1 MDKMK
6 NSGMSETMQT
16 LTRKSA
22 CVMLSLLLL
31 LSAVLPVKAAAET
44 ASAKVVRVGSFE
56 DTFNYVNE
64 KGARKGY
71 GYELL
76 ETLSGYT
83 GWQFEYV
90 TCDWSNCFKKL
101 KNGEID
107 IMGGI
112 SYTEDRTEEMLFSDE
127 PMGVEKYY
135 LYADLSRADI
145 SASDFKTLNGKKI
158 GVLMGTEPEVML
170 TEWEEK
176 YGLKTEHVNI
186 SNNEDVKQKLANHEI
201 DCFVSLEES
210 FWAERGISTITRVG
224 ESGIY
229 YAINKN
235 RPDLKE
241 ELDDAMRALD
251 EAVPF
256 YTADLYKRYFSMDYT
271 PILTGEEKAWLRKH
285 GAIRMGF
292 LASDSGVSTFDPA
305 TGEFTGVITDY
316 IQFAADCLGN
326 QELEF
331 QLVGYDSK
339 EAELDALKSGEIDMI
354 FHCDQNPNLAEEY
367 HFACTNTTWTSNLM
381 AVTNKQ
387 HFNENNVNRIAVPQN
402 KLSLKKYLAFYYPQ
416 WEIVDCDTQ
425 EDAAKLV
432 KDGQADCFVTGISS
446 ENKYSKKYSF
456 YSVPLVNPVRSC
468 FAVNSGNRSLLSI
481 LNKTIKAM
489 PVNMLAGALAMY
501 KSSAR
506 KVTLSDFI
514 KDNFFKVMLIS
525 SIAVAV
531 VLLTIL
537 MLLQK
542 ARKAEAAARKAAS
555 DTQEL
560 NAKLQVAVEK
570 AESANRAKS
579 TFLSNMSHDI
589 RTPMNAIIGF
599 TTLALSNIDDTDRV
613 KDYLGK
619 TLASSNH
626 LLSLI
631 NDVLDMS
638 RIESGKIHLEEVEV
652 NLSDVLH
659 DLKTIV
665 SGQIYAKQLELY
677 MDAMD
682 VTDEDVYCDKTRL
695 NQILLNLLSNAI
707 KFTPAGG
714 TVSVR
719 VRQLAGKV
727 RGCGQYEF
735 RIKDNGIG
743 MSQEFA
749 QKIFEPFERE
759 RTSTVSGIQGTGLG
773 MAITKNIVDM
783 MGGTIEVQTAQGKG
797 TEFTVCVPMR
807 AQTEQRPVEKI
818 TELEGLKALVVDDD
832 FNTCDSVT
840 KMLVKVGMRAEW
852 TLSGKEA
859 VLRARQSIEMSD
871 VYHAYIIDWRLPD
884 MNGIEVTRQI
894 RSLNDDTPIIIL
906 TAYDWS
912 DIEVEA
918 KAAGVT
924 AFCSKPMFMSDLRE
938 TLMSALGQKPADAV
952 QRLLPEK
959 NADFKGKHILL
970 VEDNELNREIAVYLL
985 QEAGAMV
992 DQAAD
997 GKEAV
1002 EMFAA
1007 SAPGTYD
1014 AVLMDVMM
1022 PELDGLS
1029 ATRAIRGMDRP
1040 DARLPI
1046 IAMTANLFDEDVEAC
1061 LAAGMDAHIPKPLEA
1076 GQMIKTIAEWL
1087 ERKKQ

>member
-1 MDKMK
+1 
-6 NSGMSETMQT
+6 MQT

-90 TCDWSNCFKKL
+90 TCDWSDCFEKL

-107 IMGGI
+107 IIGGI
-112 SYTEDRTEEMLFSDE
+112 SYTEDRTQEMLFSDE

-170 TEWEEK
+170 AEWEEK

-235 RPDLKE
+235 RPDIKE

-425 EDAAKLV
+425 EDAARLV

-599 TTLALSNIDDTDRV
+599 TTLALSNIDDTERV

-677 MDAMD
+677 MDVMD

-727 RGCGQYEF
+727 HGCGQYEF

-759 RTSTVSGIQGTGLG
+759 RTSTVSRIQGTGLG

-894 RSLNDDTPIIIL
+894 RSLHDDTPIIIL

-924 AFCSKPMFMSDLRE
+924 AFCAKPMFMSDLRE

-952 QRLLPEK
+952 QGLLPEK

-970 VEDNELNREIAVYLL
+970 VEDNELNREIA
-985 QEAGAMV
+985 QEILREYGFLVDSAENGAV
-992 DQAAD
+992 
-997 GKEAV
+997 AV
-1002 EMFAA
+1002 EKVSTA
-1007 SAPGTYD
+1007 APGSYD
-1014 AVLMDVMM
+1014 LVLMDVQM
-1022 PELDGLS
+1022 PIMDGYT
-1029 ATRAIRGMDRP
+1029 ATRKIRALDDP
-1040 DARLPI
+1040 ARAKLPI
-1046 IAMTANLFDEDVEAC
+1046 LAMTANAFDEDRRNALES
-1061 LAAGMDAHIPKPLEA
+1061 GMNGFLSKPIVSDDLMQELHK
-1076 GQMIKTIAEWL
+1076 IL
-1087 ERKKQ
+1087 

>member
-90 TCDWSNCFKKL
+90 TCDWSDCFEKL

-107 IMGGI
+107 IIGGI
-112 SYTEDRTEEMLFSDE
+112 SYTEDRTQEMLFSDE

-170 TEWEEK
+170 AEWEEK

-235 RPDLKE
+235 RPDIKE

-425 EDAAKLV
+425 EDAARLV

-599 TTLALSNIDDTDRV
+599 TTLALSNINDTERV

-677 MDAMD
+677 MDVMD

-727 RGCGQYEF
+727 HGCGQYEF

-749 QKIFEPFERE
+749 QKIFEPFEQE
-759 RTSTVSGIQGTGLG
+759 RTSTVSRIQGTGLG

-871 VYHAYIIDWRLPD
+871 VYHAYYHPDRL
-884 MNGIEVTRQI
+884 
-894 RSLNDDTPIIIL
+894 
-906 TAYDWS
+906 
-912 DIEVEA
+912 
-918 KAAGVT
+918 
-924 AFCSKPMFMSDLRE
+924 
-938 TLMSALGQKPADAV
+938 
-952 QRLLPEK
+952 RLV
-959 NADFKGKHILL
+959 G
-970 VEDNELNREIAVYLL
+970 Y
-985 QEAGAMV
+985 
-992 DQAAD
+992 
-997 GKEAV
+997 
-1002 EMFAA
+1002 
-1007 SAPGTYD
+1007 
-1014 AVLMDVMM
+1014 
-1022 PELDGLS
+1022 
-1029 ATRAIRGMDRP
+1029 
-1040 DARLPI
+1040 
-1046 IAMTANLFDEDVEAC
+1046 
-1061 LAAGMDAHIPKPLEA
+1061 
-1076 GQMIKTIAEWL
+1076 
-1087 ERKKQ
+1087 

>member
-1 MDKMK
+1 
-6 NSGMSETMQT
+6 MQT

-76 ETLSGYT
+76 ETLSGYA

-90 TCDWSNCFKKL
+90 TCDWSDCFEKL

-107 IMGGI
+107 IIGGI
-112 SYTEDRTEEMLFSDE
+112 SYTEDRTQEMLFSDE

-170 TEWEEK
+170 AEWEEK

-235 RPDLKE
+235 RPDIKE

-425 EDAAKLV
+425 EDAARLV

-501 KSSAR
+501 KNSAR

-695 NQILLNLLSNAI
+695 NQVLLNLLSNAI

-719 VRQLAGKV
+719 VRQLAGAV

-735 RIKDNGIG
+735 RVKDNGIG

-749 QKIFEPFERE
+749 KKIFEPFERE
-759 RTSTVSGIQGTGLG
+759 RTSTVSRIQGTGLG

-797 TEFTVCVPMR
+797 SEFIIRVPMR
-807 AQTEQRPVEKI
+807 AQAEHRPVEKI

-859 VLRARQSIEMSD
+859 ALRARQSIVMSD
-871 VYHAYIIDWRLPD
+871 AFHAYIIDWRLPD

-938 TLMSALGQKPADAV
+938 TLMNAIGQTQTDAA
-952 QRLLPEK
+952 QELLPK
-959 NADFKGKHILL
+959 KSTNFKGRHILL
-970 VEDNELNREIAVYLL
+970 VEDNELNREIA
-985 QEAGAMV
+985 QEILCEYGFRVDTAKNGAV
-992 DQAAD
+992 
-997 GKEAV
+997 AV
-1002 EMFAA
+1002 EKVSTA
-1007 SAPGTYD
+1007 APGSYD
-1014 AVLMDVMM
+1014 LVLMDVQM
-1022 PELDGLS
+1022 PVMDGYT
-1029 ATRAIRGMDRP
+1029 ATRQIRALGDP
-1040 DARLPI
+1040 ALAKIPI
-1046 IAMTANLFDEDVEAC
+1046 LAMTANAFDEDRRNALES
-1061 LAAGMDAHIPKPLEA
+1061 GMTGFLSKPIVIGDLVQE
-1076 GQMIKTIAEWL
+1076 L
-1087 ERKKQ
+1087 RKIL

>member
-31 LSAVLPVKAAAET
+31 LSAVLPVKAAVET

-76 ETLSGYT
+76 ETLSGYA

-90 TCDWSNCFKKL
+90 TCDWSDCFEKL

-107 IMGGI
+107 IIGGI
-112 SYTEDRTEEMLFSDE
+112 SYTEDRTQEMLFSDE

-170 TEWEEK
+170 AEWEEK

-235 RPDLKE
+235 RPDIKE

-425 EDAAKLV
+425 EDAARLV

-759 RTSTVSGIQGTGLG
+759 RTSTVSRIQGTGLG

-894 RSLNDDTPIIIL
+894 RSLHDDTPIIIL

-924 AFCSKPMFMSDLRE
+924 AFCAKPMFMSDLRE

-952 QRLLPEK
+952 QGLLPEK

-970 VEDNELNREIAVYLL
+970 VEDNELNREIA
-985 QEAGAMV
+985 QEILREYGFLVDSAENGAV
-992 DQAAD
+992 
-997 GKEAV
+997 AV
-1002 EMFAA
+1002 EKVSTA
-1007 SAPGTYD
+1007 APGSYD
-1014 AVLMDVMM
+1014 LVLMDVQM
-1022 PELDGLS
+1022 PIMDGYT
-1029 ATRAIRGMDRP
+1029 ATRKIRALDDP
-1040 DARLPI
+1040 ARAKLPI
-1046 IAMTANLFDEDVEAC
+1046 LAMTANAFDEDRRNALES
-1061 LAAGMDAHIPKPLEA
+1061 GMNGFLSKPIVIDDLVQE
-1076 GQMIKTIAEWL
+1076 L
-1087 ERKKQ
+1087 RKIL

>member
-90 TCDWSNCFKKL
+90 TCDWSDCFEKL
-101 KNGEID
+101 ENGEID
-107 IMGGI
+107 IMGDI
-112 SYTEDRTEEMLFSDE
+112 SYTEDRAGEMLFSDE

-170 TEWEEK
+170 AEWEEK

-235 RPDLKE
+235 RPDIKE

-425 EDAAKLV
+425 EDAARLV

-514 KDNFFKVMLIS
+514 KDNFFMVMLIS

-613 KDYLGK
+613 KDYLAK

-677 MDAMD
+677 MDVMD

-759 RTSTVSGIQGTGLG
+759 RTSTVSRIQGTGLG

-859 VLRARQSIEMSD
+859 VLRARQALEMSD

-894 RSLNDDTPIIIL
+894 RSLHDDTPIIIL

-924 AFCSKPMFMSDLRE
+924 AFCSKPMFMFDLRE
-938 TLMSALGQKPADAV
+938 TLMSALGQKQTDAV
-952 QRLLPEK
+952 QGLLPDK

-970 VEDNELNREIAVYLL
+970 VEDNELNREIA
-985 QEAGAMV
+985 QEILREYGFLVDSAENGAV
-992 DQAAD
+992 
-997 GKEAV
+997 AV
-1002 EMFAA
+1002 EKVSTA
-1007 SAPGTYD
+1007 APGSYD
-1014 AVLMDVMM
+1014 LVLMDVQM
-1022 PELDGLS
+1022 PIMDGYT
-1029 ATRAIRGMDRP
+1029 ATRKIRALDDP
-1040 DARLPI
+1040 ARAKLPI
-1046 IAMTANLFDEDVEAC
+1046 LAMTANAFDEDRRNALES
-1061 LAAGMDAHIPKPLEA
+1061 GMNGFLSKPIVIDDLVQE
-1076 GQMIKTIAEWL
+1076 L
-1087 ERKKQ
+1087 RKIL

>member
-1 MDKMK
+1 
-6 NSGMSETMQT
+6 MQT

-44 ASAKVVRVGSFE
+44 ASANVVRVGSFE

-90 TCDWSNCFKKL
+90 TCDWSDCFEKL

-107 IMGGI
+107 IIGGI
-112 SYTEDRTEEMLFSDE
+112 SYTEDRTQEMLFSDE

-170 TEWEEK
+170 AEWEEK

-235 RPDLKE
+235 RPDIKE
-241 ELDDAMRALD
+241 ELDDAMRALN
-251 EAVPF
+251 EAAPF

-271 PILTGEEKAWLRKH
+271 PILTGEEKAWLKEH
-285 GAIRMGF
+285 GAIKMGF
-292 LASDSGVSTFDPA
+292 LTSDSGVSTYDPA

-425 EDAAKLV
+425 EDAARLV

-677 MDAMD
+677 MDVMD

-727 RGCGQYEF
+727 HGCGQYEF

-759 RTSTVSGIQGTGLG
+759 RTSTVSRIQGTGLG

-894 RSLNDDTPIIIL
+894 RSLHDDTPIIIL

-970 VEDNELNREIAVYLL
+970 VEDNELNREIA
-985 QEAGAMV
+985 QEILREYGFLVDSAENGAV
-992 DQAAD
+992 
-997 GKEAV
+997 AV
-1002 EMFAA
+1002 EKVSTA
-1007 SAPGTYD
+1007 APGSYD
-1014 AVLMDVMM
+1014 LVLMDVQM
-1022 PELDGLS
+1022 PIMDGYT
-1029 ATRAIRGMDRP
+1029 ATRKIRALDDP
-1040 DARLPI
+1040 ARAKLPI
-1046 IAMTANLFDEDVEAC
+1046 LAMTANAFDEDRRNALES
-1061 LAAGMDAHIPKPLEA
+1061 GMNGFLSKPIVIGDLVQELHK
-1076 GQMIKTIAEWL
+1076 IL
-1087 ERKKQ
+1087 

>member
-76 ETLSGYT
+76 ETLSGYA

-90 TCDWSNCFKKL
+90 TCDWSDCFEKL

-107 IMGGI
+107 IIGGI
-112 SYTEDRTEEMLFSDE
+112 SYTEDRTQEMLFSDE

-170 TEWEEK
+170 AEWEEK

-235 RPDLKE
+235 RPDIKE

-367 HFACTNTTWTSNLM
+367 HFACTNTTWISNLM

-425 EDAAKLV
+425 EDAARLV

-894 RSLNDDTPIIIL
+894 RSLHDDTPIIIL

-924 AFCSKPMFMSDLRE
+924 AFCAKPMFMSDLRE

-970 VEDNELNREIAVYLL
+970 VEDNELNREIA
-985 QEAGAMV
+985 QEILREYGFLVDSAENGAV
-992 DQAAD
+992 
-997 GKEAV
+997 AV
-1002 EMFAA
+1002 EKVSTA
-1007 SAPGTYD
+1007 APGSYD
-1014 AVLMDVMM
+1014 LVLMDVQM
-1022 PELDGLS
+1022 PIMDGYT
-1029 ATRAIRGMDRP
+1029 ATRKIRALDDP
-1040 DARLPI
+1040 ARAKLPI
-1046 IAMTANLFDEDVEAC
+1046 LAMTANAFDEDRRNALES
-1061 LAAGMDAHIPKPLEA
+1061 GMNGFLSKPIVIDDLVQE
-1076 GQMIKTIAEWL
+1076 L
-1087 ERKKQ
+1087 RKIL

>member
-1 MDKMK
+1 
-6 NSGMSETMQT
+6 MQT

-76 ETLSGYT
+76 QTLSGYT

-90 TCDWSNCFKKL
+90 TCDWSDCFEKL

-107 IMGGI
+107 IMGDI
-112 SYTEDRTEEMLFSDE
+112 SYTEDRAGEMLFSDE

-145 SASDFKTLNGKKI
+145 SASDFKTLNGQKI

-170 TEWEEK
+170 AEWEEK

-235 RPDLKE
+235 RPDIKE

-425 EDAAKLV
+425 EDAARLV

-613 KDYLGK
+613 KDYLAK

-719 VRQLAGKV
+719 VRQLAGQV

-743 MSQEFA
+743 MSPEFA
-749 QKIFEPFERE
+749 KKIFEPFERE
-759 RTSTVSGIQGTGLG
+759 RTSTVSRIQGTGLG

-894 RSLNDDTPIIIL
+894 RSLHDDTPIIIL

-970 VEDNELNREIAVYLL
+970 VEDNELNREIAQEIL
-985 QEAGAMV
+985 QEYGFLVDTAENGAV
-992 DQAAD
+992 
-997 GKEAV
+997 AV
-1002 EMFAA
+1002 EKVSTA
-1007 SAPGTYD
+1007 APGSYD
-1014 AVLMDVMM
+1014 LVLMDVQM
-1022 PELDGLS
+1022 PIMDGYT
-1029 ATRAIRGMDRP
+1029 ATRKIRALDDP
-1040 DARLPI
+1040 ARAKLPI
-1046 IAMTANLFDEDVEAC
+1046 IAMTANAFDEDRRNALES
-1061 LAAGMDAHIPKPLEA
+1061 GMNGFLSKPIVIDDLVQE
-1076 GQMIKTIAEWL
+1076 L
-1087 ERKKQ
+1087 RKIL

>member
-90 TCDWSNCFKKL
+90 TCDWSDCFEKL

-107 IMGGI
+107 IIGGI
-112 SYTEDRTEEMLFSDE
+112 SYTEDRTQEMLFSDE

-170 TEWEEK
+170 AEWEEK

-235 RPDLKE
+235 RPDIKE

-256 YTADLYKRYFSMDYT
+256 YTADLYKRYFSLDYT

-425 EDAAKLV
+425 EDAARLV

-719 VRQLAGKV
+719 VRQLAGQAC
-727 RGCGQYEF
+727 GCGQYEF

-743 MSQEFA
+743 MSPEFA
-749 QKIFEPFERE
+749 KKIFEPFERE
-759 RTSTVSGIQGTGLG
+759 RTSTVSRIQGTGLG

-859 VLRARQSIEMSD
+859 VLRARQALEMSD

-894 RSLNDDTPIIIL
+894 RSLHDDTPIIIL

-938 TLMSALGQKPADAV
+938 TLMSALGQKSADAV
-952 QRLLPEK
+952 QGLLPEK

-970 VEDNELNREIAVYLL
+970 VEDNELNREIA
-985 QEAGAMV
+985 QEILREYGFLVDSAENGAV
-992 DQAAD
+992 
-997 GKEAV
+997 AV
-1002 EMFAA
+1002 EKVSTA
-1007 SAPGTYD
+1007 APGSYD
-1014 AVLMDVMM
+1014 LVLMDVQM
-1022 PELDGLS
+1022 PIMDGYT
-1029 ATRAIRGMDRP
+1029 ATRKIRALDDP
-1040 DARLPI
+1040 ARAKLPI
-1046 IAMTANLFDEDVEAC
+1046 LAMTANAFDEDRRNALES
-1061 LAAGMDAHIPKPLEA
+1061 GMNGFLSKPIVIDDLVQELHK
-1076 GQMIKTIAEWL
+1076 IL
-1087 ERKKQ
+1087 

>member
-16 LTRKSA
+16 LTRKSVCA
-22 CVMLSLLLL
+22 VLSLLLL

-44 ASAKVVRVGSFE
+44 APAKVVRVGSFE

-90 TCDWSNCFKKL
+90 TCDWSDCFEKL

-112 SYTEDRTEEMLFSDE
+112 SYTEDRTQEMLFSDE

-170 TEWEEK
+170 AEWEEK

-235 RPDLKE
+235 RPDIKE

-425 EDAAKLV
+425 EDAARLV

-894 RSLNDDTPIIIL
+894 RSLHDDTPIIIL

-924 AFCSKPMFMSDLRE
+924 AFCAKPMFMSDLRE

-970 VEDNELNREIAVYLL
+970 VEDNELNREIA
-985 QEAGAMV
+985 QEILREYGFLVDSAENGAV
-992 DQAAD
+992 
-997 GKEAV
+997 AV
-1002 EMFAA
+1002 EKVSTA
-1007 SAPGTYD
+1007 APGSYD
-1014 AVLMDVMM
+1014 LVLMDVQM
-1022 PELDGLS
+1022 PIMDGYT
-1029 ATRAIRGMDRP
+1029 ATRKIRALDDP
-1040 DARLPI
+1040 ARAKLPI
-1046 IAMTANLFDEDVEAC
+1046 LAMTANAFDEDRRNALES
-1061 LAAGMDAHIPKPLEA
+1061 GMNGFLSKPIVIDDLVQE
-1076 GQMIKTIAEWL
+1076 L
-1087 ERKKQ
+1087 RKIL

>member
-1 MDKMK
+1 
-6 NSGMSETMQT
+6 MQT

-90 TCDWSNCFKKL
+90 TCDWSDCFEKL

-107 IMGGI
+107 IIGGI
-112 SYTEDRTEEMLFSDE
+112 SYTEDRTQEMLFSDE

-170 TEWEEK
+170 AEWEEK

-235 RPDLKE
+235 RPDIKE

-570 AESANRAKS
+570 AETANRAKS

-719 VRQLAGKV
+719 VRQLAGQV

-743 MSQEFA
+743 MSPEFA
-749 QKIFEPFERE
+749 KKIFEPFERE
-759 RTSTVSGIQGTGLG
+759 RTSTVSRIQGTGLG

-797 TEFTVCVPMR
+797 SEFIIRVPLR
-807 AQTEQRPVEKI
+807 VQAEHRPVEKI
-818 TELEGLKALVVDDD
+818 AELEGLKALVVDDD

-938 TLMSALGQKPADAV
+938 TLMSALGQKLTDAS
-952 QRLLPEK
+952 QEILPEK
-959 NADFKGKHILL
+959 NADFKDRHILL
-970 VEDNELNREIAVYLL
+970 VEDNELNREIA
-985 QEAGAMV
+985 QEILREYGFRV
-992 DQAAD
+992 DTAEN
-997 GKEAV
+997 GEVAV
-1002 EMFAA
+1002 EKVSTA
-1007 SAPGTYD
+1007 APGSYD
-1014 AVLMDVMM
+1014 LVLMDVQM
-1022 PELDGLS
+1022 PVMDGYT
-1029 ATRAIRGMDRP
+1029 ATRKIRALDDP
-1040 DARLPI
+1040 ARAKLPI
-1046 IAMTANLFDEDVEAC
+1046 IAMTANAFDEDRRNALES
-1061 LAAGMDAHIPKPLEA
+1061 GMNGFLSKPIVIGDLVQELHK
-1076 GQMIKTIAEWL
+1076 IL
-1087 ERKKQ
+1087 